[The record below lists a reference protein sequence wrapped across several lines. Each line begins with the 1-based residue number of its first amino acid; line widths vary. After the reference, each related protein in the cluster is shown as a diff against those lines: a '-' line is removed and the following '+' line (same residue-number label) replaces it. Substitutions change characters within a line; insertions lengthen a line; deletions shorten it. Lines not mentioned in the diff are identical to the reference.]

1 MRFETA
7 SASRPALYDLLSYSI
22 APLPI
27 ALISTIGEDGVYNAA
42 PVSFTAP
49 VSVKPPIICVSI
61 SRRQGQKKHTWR
73 NIEFSRDFV
82 MNFVDETII
91 EQAIQASANY
101 PNGVDEIREV
111 GLTAI
116 PGERVKS
123 PRIAESKISLECR
136 LLQISQFE
144 EEGRD
149 GVGLR
154 AIIFG
159 EVVLAHVK
167 DEVWVN
173 GKIDPLRLGAIGR
186 LGKGLYCRTREV
198 LEITEPYEISGDGL
212 EPRLEDP

>member
-1 MRFETA
+1 MRIETA
-7 SASRPALYDLLSYSI
+7 NANRAELYDLLGYCI

-42 PVSFTAP
+42 PFSFTAP

-61 SRRQGQKKHTWR
+61 SGRQGQKKHTWR
-73 NIEFSRDFV
+73 NIEWSRDFV
-82 MNFVDETII
+82 TNFVDETMI

-101 PNGVDEIREV
+101 PSGVDEIKEV

-116 PGERVKS
+116 PGERVRS

-136 LLQISQFE
+136 LLQISEFE

-154 AIIFG
+154 CIIFG
-159 EVVLAHVK
+159 QVVLGHIR

-173 GKIDPLRLGAIGR
+173 GKIDPLRLHAIGR
-186 LGKGLYCRTREV
+186 LGKGLYCRTRDV
-198 LEITEPYEISGDGL
+198 LEVPEPYELSRECFGSTS
-212 EPRLEDP
+212 ENA